1 MLEAEAVVHDA
12 NGDRRETVYTQLDWQ
27 LVDQRKH
34 RLEYYE
40 ELFETMKRTINRL
53 PSQPVSHKD
62 VLAGLFGK
70 PHASLGSR
78 IVTDQMKRFSAK

>member
-12 NGDRRETVYTQLDWQ
+12 NGDRRETIYTQLDWQ

-40 ELFETMKRTINRL
+40 TFFNDMKQIIKQL
-53 PSQPVSHKD
+53 PNKSRDHKE
-62 VLAGLFGK
+62 VLRGLLG
-70 PHASLGSR
+70 PQAMPLGSR
-78 IVTDQMKRFSAK
+78 IVAGQKKRFSTK